1 MYHQFN
7 LNREVALRLAKR
19 NFLIFAGFFLI
30 AMALFIFI
38 PAVNTVT
45 AGKTSVMPQLVIFA
59 GIMLFSL
66 WSFSRNLK
74 KIKIFIS
81 SYSLV
86 IKEDMIV
93 RRIEGQPEMSIR
105 FSDIKEII
113 QYKNGAY
120 SVRSHVPA
128 ARIQIPRNI
137 ENKAGLSDLLAG
149 IHPITVGGTFS
160 SDSTTI
166 FLIAVPVIAAI
177 GCSVLVQN
185 KVIVTIAGIVMF
197 VYYVM
202 AIYHVYIR
210 KSVPENMRK
219 KSWLFILAFGFL
231 LLNILL
237 KILGYTR

>member
-19 NFLIFAGFFLI
+19 NFLIFAGVFLVV
-30 AMALFIFI
+30 MALFMFI
-38 PAVNTVT
+38 PAINTAT
-45 AGKTSVMPQLVIFA
+45 GSMTSIMPQIVTYTGF
-59 GIMLFSL
+59 MLFFF

-74 KIKIFIS
+74 KLKLFIS

-93 RRIEGQPEMSIR
+93 RRMEGQPEMSIR

-137 ENKAGLSDLLAG
+137 ENKAGLTDLLAD
-149 IHPITVGGTFS
+149 IHPITKGGTFS
-160 SDSTTI
+160 PDSTTA
-166 FLIAVPVIAAI
+166 FLIAMPVVAAI

-185 KVIVTIAGIVMF
+185 KVIVAIAGIVMF

-210 KSVPENMRK
+210 KTVPENMRK